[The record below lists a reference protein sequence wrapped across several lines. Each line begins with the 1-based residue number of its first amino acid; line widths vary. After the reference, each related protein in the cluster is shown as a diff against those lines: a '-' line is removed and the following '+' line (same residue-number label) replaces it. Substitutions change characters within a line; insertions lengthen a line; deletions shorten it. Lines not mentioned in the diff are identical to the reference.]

1 MGLYRLSMTVA
12 PLRSM
17 GRAVVLAS
25 DEGGRYPH
33 GHSMVVEGSDQRVL
47 IDPSLTVAASDPLP
61 GIDRLLIS
69 HAHED
74 HLAGVFRYPGAPIHA
89 HAADVDGLQS
99 LDGLMAVYG
108 MAAATEARWRK
119 EVVDR
124 FHFVARP
131 DATAFHDGDRFEI
144 GGATLQAIH
153 LPGHTSG
160 HSAFL
165 LEPDGVL
172 FLADI
177 DLSSFGPYY
186 GDASSSVDA
195 FERSLLRCRDL
206 EARWYVTFH
215 HKGVIESHAAFLRLL
230 DDYTAV
236 IGRRERALADWLV
249 EPHTLEEI
257 VAHRFVYRP
266 HVTLLFVDPVERRSA
281 VLHLERL
288 LARGEVVEVEPGR
301 FARVERSGRR

>member
-1 MGLYRLSMTVA
+1 MDAVKAL
-12 PLRSM
+12 
-17 GRAVVLAS
+17 GRARVLAS
-25 DEGGRYPH
+25 GDAGRYPD
-33 GHSMVVEGSDQRVL
+33 GYSMLVEGSDERLL
-47 IDPSLTVAASDPLP
+47 IDPSLTVAAAPPLP

-74 HLAGVFRYPGAPIHA
+74 HLSGVFRYPDVPIFA
-89 HAADVDGLQS
+89 HEADVEGLRS

-108 MAAATEARWRK
+108 MEPATEARWRV
-119 EVVDR
+119 EVVER

-131 DATAFHDGDRFEI
+131 DAAAFRDGDRFDV
-144 GGATLQAIH
+144 GGATVQVIH

-195 FERSLLRCRDL
+195 FERSLVRCRDL

-215 HKGVIESHAAFLRLL
+215 HKGVVDGREAFLRLL
-230 DDYTAV
+230 DEYAAV
-236 IGRRERALADWLV
+236 IGRRERTLREWLA
-249 EPHTLEEI
+249 EPHTLDEI
-257 VAHRFVYRP
+257 VAHRFIYRP
-266 HVTLLFVDPVERRSA
+266 HVTLVFVEAVERRSA

-288 LARGEVVEVEPGR
+288 LARGEVAEVEPGR
-301 FARVERSGRR
+301 YQRTGR